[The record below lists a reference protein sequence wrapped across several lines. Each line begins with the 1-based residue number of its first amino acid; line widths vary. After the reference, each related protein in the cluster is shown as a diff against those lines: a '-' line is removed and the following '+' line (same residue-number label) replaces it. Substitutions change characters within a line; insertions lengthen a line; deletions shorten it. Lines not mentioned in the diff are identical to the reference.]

1 MSLSSTER
9 LISTSFSQKQVQAT
23 DASDDSLCPAE
34 VFTFSPVL
42 LYFSELSDHTMLK
55 GMKGYQLTHSDL
67 EFIRTLQ
74 EDKLIQ
80 KLQV

>member
-1 MSLSSTER
+1 MIPSVLLR
-9 LISTSFSQKQVQAT
+9 
-23 DASDDSLCPAE
+23 
-34 VFTFSPVL
+34 FSPSH
-42 LYFSELSDHTMLK
+42 LYFCSELSDHTMLK